1 MAVQTCEPIRH
12 STFCQFA
19 HLAPQDQQRTWR
31 IFQQH
36 GDRAWSYTDCSRLAV
51 MQRLGID
58 EALSL
63 DHHFRRMEITVW
75 R

>member
-1 MAVQTCEPIRH
+1 MAVRMGEPIRH
-12 STFCQFA
+12 SAFCQFV
-19 HLAPQDQQRTWR
+19 HLTPQDEQRTWR

-36 GDRAWSYTDCSRLAV
+36 DKAWSYTDCSCLAV

-63 DHHFRRMEITVW
+63 DHHFRQMGITVW
-75 R
+75 P